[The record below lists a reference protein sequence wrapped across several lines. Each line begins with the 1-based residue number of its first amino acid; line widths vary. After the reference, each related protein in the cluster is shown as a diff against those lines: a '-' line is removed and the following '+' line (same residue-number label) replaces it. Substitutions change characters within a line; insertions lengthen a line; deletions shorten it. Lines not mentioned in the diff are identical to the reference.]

1 MADTTPSPPPPTPHS
16 GLRPPTQV
24 GGSRPKREE
33 PTKGRGRNSDDGG
46 RAGASD
52 GEGGSGEPAL
62 PEGFA
67 GASPKARF
75 SRRRPPFMSASW
87 ARGSL
92 CAISVVFS
100 KSLWVGGSHGGSGSR
115 SGPLPDALGH
125 ILPPFQ
131 SSCFLPRPP
140 GLHGGDPFVSRQG
153 HGGGEGLILCRCMCT
168 SECACRKCSR
178 QRPPSAQGPSAFLAT
193 PVREPCKPRQVL
205 ENFLAPRTTNIWE
218 GMLDAP
224 VPSAAALGSL
234 KTSRP

>member
-1 MADTTPSPPPPTPHS
+1 MRFLWSFQKAS
-16 GLRPPTQV
+16 GLEGHT
-24 GGSRPKREE
+24 
-33 PTKGRGRNSDDGG
+33 
-46 RAGASD
+46 GARD
-52 GEGGSGEPAL
+52 QDL
-62 PEGFA
+62 
-67 GASPKARF
+67 ARY
-75 SRRRPPFMSASW
+75 
-87 ARGSL
+87 L
-92 CAISVVFS
+92 T
-100 KSLWVGGSHGGSGSR
+100 LW
-115 SGPLPDALGH
+115 D
-125 ILPPFQ
+125 IFCPPFQ

-205 ENFLAPRTTNIWE
+205 ENLLAPRRPNIWE